1 MSDSKER
8 PIIIGVSGGS
18 GVGKS
23 FLSNALQRLFGIE
36 DCTVLSTDDLHKY
49 ERGDSNWQTTTHLNP
64 EANNIDLGLLH
75 LKQLKNGL
83 SIQRSVYCHKTG
95 KHLSPVNISPSKFI
109 VHEGL
114 HGFYGKEMSQLCD
127 VRIFIETTDRL
138 KKHWKIC
145 RDITKRGYK
154 VADVLKSM
162 ERRLPDYEKHVL
174 PQKNSADLVVYLSES
189 KPIKNLGDADE
200 NIRINTKFFVDSYH
214 TKSKLLKDIINFLD
228 TDSRELNDFIY
239 YSKEVGLDDTLV
251 TISGG
256 NTSIKKTT
264 GKNLSIRNVQTVY
277 IKSSGSKLKYIDHA
291 NGYSSIPYFKN
302 KRFCTSLLGLEDR
315 RTGDNA
321 MYERF
326 AHLDK
331 KPSME
336 YGLHLIIPSKAIV
349 HTHPVYLNA
358 ILCSKNSKSII
369 DEVFKGWDYGYV
381 EYAAPGFDLTKAIYS
396 KSFKEKTIL
405 FLENH
410 GLIVGDNT
418 MKSCVQKT
426 KRINEKCKYYLSQK
440 IEDFIQYSDFRHDT
454 LVSAGHVMPDSVVFD
469 NNMPADLLKSILYI
483 EQTSSIIDTIRYL
496 PPEEISYIS
505 KMAFEKHR
513 ARV

>member
-1 MSDSKER
+1 MSDSKEC

-36 DCTVLSTDDLHKY
+36 DCIVLSTDDLHKY
-49 ERGDSNWQTTTHLNP
+49 ERGDINWQATTHLNP
-64 EANNIDLGLLH
+64 AANNIDLGLLD
-75 LKQLKNGL
+75 LKRLKNGTA
-83 SIQRSVYCHKTG
+83 IQRSIYCHKTG
-95 KHLSPVNISPSKFI
+95 KHLPPVKINPSKFI

-114 HGFYGKEMSQLCD
+114 HGFYGKEMSNLCN

-154 VADVLKSM
+154 VSDVLRSM

-189 KPIKNLGDADE
+189 EPIKNLGDADE
-200 NIRINTKFFVDSYH
+200 NIRINTKFFVDSCH
-214 TKSKLLKDIINFLD
+214 TKSKLLKDIVNFLD
-228 TDSRELNDFIY
+228 NDSRELNDFIY
-239 YSKEVGLDDTLV
+239 YSKEVGLDDTLITV
-251 TISGG
+251 SGG

-264 GKNLSIRNVQTVY
+264 GKNLSVRNVQTVY

-302 KRFCTSLLGLEDR
+302 KRFCTSLLALEDKKI
-315 RTGDNA
+315 GDAA
-321 MYERF
+321 MYKRF

-349 HTHPVYLNA
+349 HTHPVYLNS
-358 ILCSKNSKSII
+358 ILCSKNSKAIV
-369 DEVFKGWDYGYV
+369 DELFQGWDYRYIQ
-381 EYAAPGFDLTKAIYS
+381 YAAPGFELTKAVYN
-396 KSFKEKTIL
+396 KTPQEKTIL

-410 GLIVGDNT
+410 GLVVGDDT
-418 MKSCVQKT
+418 MKLCMQKT
-426 KRINEKCKYYLSQK
+426 KRINEKCKYYLAQK
-440 IEDFIQYSDFRHDT
+440 INNFIQYEDFKHAN
-454 LVSAGHVMPDSVVFD
+454 LVPAGHLIPDSVVFD
-469 NNMPADLLKSILYI
+469 TNMPKDLLKSILYI

-496 PPEEISYIS
+496 PPEEIKYIS
-505 KMAFEKHR
+505 EMAFEKHR
-513 ARV
+513 AKV